1 MGPPAFHTS
10 YNRKNNNNNN
20 SGTPFA
26 TWLVV
31 AAK

>member
-1 MGPPAFHTS
+1 MGPLAFHTS
-10 YNRKNNNNNN
+10 YNRKKKNNNN